1 MEVRYFGNNESNKV
15 LIQMSEA
22 RDIPY
27 IEAEFNSDAS
37 YAKNLLMAV
46 VVVDSWNHDLSPWK
60 TPGAFGE
67 DFGDGADKT
76 LEWVLDNVVYS
87 KNNSDNSDII
97 EKKIDNNIE
106 KDLVNNKEK
115 GIDSIRNIKKYY
127 LTGYSLAGL
136 FALYAAYKTDVFAGV
151 AAVSP
156 SVWFPGF
163 VSFSKER
170 NIKCDNVYLSLGD
183 KEHKTR
189 NQEMAKVK
197 DSIEAIYKDLSD
209 RGVNCTLEYNPGNH
223 FKDVNIRMSKAFKW
237 LLEQ

>member
-1 MEVRYFGNNESNKV
+1 MMEVRYFGNRESNTV

-22 RDIPY
+22 RDLPY

-37 YAKNLLMAV
+37 YAKYLLMAV
-46 VVVDSWNHDLSPWK
+46 VVVDSWNQDRSPWK
-60 TPGAFGE
+60 APCAFGE

-76 LEWVLDNVVYS
+76 LEWVLDNVVYLE
-87 KNNSDNSDII
+87 KDNNSDILESN
-97 EKKIDNNIE
+97 KDNNIE
-106 KDLVNNKEK
+106 NDSDTGEK
-115 GIDSIRNIKKYY
+115 SNLKKYY
-127 LTGYSLAGL
+127 LAGYSLAGL
-136 FALYAAYKTDVFAGV
+136 FSLYAAYMTDVFAGV

-156 SVWFPGF
+156 SVWFPDF
-163 VSFSKER
+163 ASFAKER
-170 NIKCDNVYLSLGD
+170 DINCDNVYLSLGD
-183 KEHKTR
+183 KEHRTR

>member
-1 MEVRYFGNNESNKV
+1 MMEVRYFGNKESNTV

-22 RDIPY
+22 RDLPY
-27 IEAEFNSDAS
+27 IEDEFNSDAS
-37 YAKNLLMAV
+37 YEKYLLMAV
-46 VVVDSWNHDLSPWK
+46 VVVDSWNQDLSPWK
-60 TPGAFGE
+60 APGAFGE

-76 LEWVLDNVVYS
+76 LEWVLDNVVYLE
-87 KNNSDNSDII
+87 KDNNSDILESN
-97 EKKIDNNIE
+97 KDNNIE
-106 KDLVNNKEK
+106 NDSDKGEK
-115 GIDSIRNIKKYY
+115 SNFKKYY
-127 LTGYSLAGL
+127 LAGYSLAGL
-136 FALYAAYKTDVFAGV
+136 FSLYAAYKTDVFAGV

-163 VSFSKER
+163 VSFAKER
-170 NIKCDNVYLSLGD
+170 DINCDNVYLSLGD

-209 RGVNCTLEYNPGNH
+209 KGVNCTLEYNPGNH

>member
-1 MEVRYFGNNESNKV
+1 MMDIKYFGNRESNTV

-22 RDIPY
+22 RDLPY
-27 IEAEFNSDAS
+27 IEAEFNSDSS
-37 YAKNLLMAV
+37 YAKDLLMAV
-46 VVVDSWNHDLSPWK
+46 VVVDSWNQDLSPWK
-60 TPGAFGE
+60 APGTFGE

-76 LEWVLDNVVYS
+76 LEWVLDNVVYLE
-87 KNNSDNSDII
+87 KDNNSDILESNKD
-97 EKKIDNNIE
+97 NIE
-106 KDLVNNKEK
+106 NDSDK
-115 GIDSIRNIKKYY
+115 GENSNLKKYY
-127 LTGYSLAGL
+127 LAGYSLAGL
-136 FALYAAYKTDVFAGV
+136 FSLYAAYKTDVFAGV

-163 VSFSKER
+163 VSFAKER
-170 NIKCDNVYLSLGD
+170 DINCDNVYLSLGD
-183 KEHKTR
+183 REHKTR

-209 RGVNCTLEYNPGNH
+209 KGVNCTLEYNPGNH